1 MKLPTVIAI
10 QIFRIFWIGHAEPPG
25 GQKKDATE
33 ITREMMNGIAILFS
47 NKISTKLFLLFAL
60 LPSLSVLLNCENI
73 LENAL
78 WISALENKEQT
89 AAFENNV
96 RKDINC
102 RKRFP

>member
-1 MKLPTVIAI
+1 MKLPTVIAM
-10 QIFRIFWIGHAEPPG
+10 QIFSIFWIGHAAPPG
-25 GQKKDATE
+25 GQKKDTTE
-33 ITREMMNGIAILFS
+33 MTREMMNGIAILFS
-47 NKISTKLFLLFAL
+47 NNISAKLFLLFAL
-60 LPSLSVLLNCENI
+60 LSVLLNSENI
-73 LENAL
+73 LEKAL